1 MTRLKTL
8 QFLGPVALFSA
19 VLTAEMATYAL
30 AHAPS
35 SEWLWYVN
43 LKWFSMFQQ
52 SHYSLK
58 DHLGVDC
65 EQFFCVALPLFSAA
79 CVGLAF
85 KRSLIL
91 AISSNLSF
99 VYIGFV
105 VYTWFRANSYS
116 QEASL
121 SVHYVASSDP
131 DLILLLALVG
141 LSLVSFVVSH
151 VAYFQK
157 VRARA

>member
-1 MTRLKTL
+1 MTKLKTL
-8 QFLGPVALFSA
+8 QFLGPLALFSA
-19 VLTAEMATYAL
+19 VLAAEVAAYAL
-30 AHAPS
+30 AYAPS

-58 DHLGVDC
+58 DHLGIDC
-65 EQFFCVALPLFSAA
+65 EQLFCIALPLLAAA
-79 CVGLAF
+79 CIGLAF
-85 KRSLIL
+85 KRSLFL

-105 VYTWFRANSYS
+105 VCTWFSANSYS

-121 SVHYVASSDP
+121 SAEYVASSNP
-131 DLILLLALVG
+131 DLIVLLVLIG
-141 LSLVSFVVSH
+141 LSLVSVVVSH
-151 VAYFQK
+151 VAYFQR

>member
-8 QFLGPVALFSA
+8 QFLGPIALFSA
-19 VLTAEMATYAL
+19 VLAAEAAAYAL
-30 AHAPS
+30 AQIPS

-58 DHLGVDC
+58 DDLGVNC
-65 EQFFCVALPLFSAA
+65 EQLFCVALPLFAAA
-79 CVGLAF
+79 CIGLAF
-85 KRSLIL
+85 RRSLIL

-116 QEASL
+116 VEASL
-121 SVHYVASSDP
+121 SVEYVASSNP
-131 DLILLLALVG
+131 DLLVLLVLVG
-141 LSLVSFVVSH
+141 LTLVSLIGSH
-151 VAYFQK
+151 VAYFQR

>member
-1 MTRLKTL
+1 MTKLKTL

-19 VLTAEMATYAL
+19 VLAAEAAAYAL
-30 AHAPS
+30 TQDPS
-35 SEWLWYVN
+35 SEWLWYLN

-58 DHLGVDC
+58 NHLGIDC
-65 EQFFCVALPLFSAA
+65 EQLFCVALPLFAA
-79 CVGLAF
+79 GCIGVAI

-105 VYTWFRANSYS
+105 FYVWLRANTRAE
-116 QEASL
+116 QASL
-121 SVHYVASSDP
+121 SVVLDSSPNP
-131 DLILLLALVG
+131 DLIVLAVLVA
-141 LSLVSFVVSH
+141 LSLLSFVVSH
-151 VAYFQK
+151 IAFIQ
-157 VRARA
+157 RARAAA